1 MSTPC
6 PYCYTENNDNAATC
20 ISCGS
25 PLTATQLA
33 TYLLPTDSFLQQGK
47 YQVEK
52 VIGEGGFGITY
63 RGVDLVNSRKVAIKE
78 NWPEKAIRQGT
89 TVVWPHT
96 IPPKDRKLQ
105 LIKVATEARFL
116 SRCVHPNIVRVYEW
130 FEENNTAYVVMAFV
144 PGKPLSKILEEEGL
158 LPKERVRRYFIQIAE
173 ALRAV
178 HSVHL
183 LHRDIKPENILIDSQ
198 DRAVLID
205 FGATKEFIAGQTRQ
219 MSVTLT
225 RGYAPLEQYSYRSKR
240 WPATDI
246 YALSAS
252 MYELLTGQLP
262 PEATDRIQS
271 DTLIPPR
278 NLVPGIDPLLEQV
291 LLTGM
296 KMRVQER
303 FQSADELLKVLTGGG
318 QIAKLIPIQPV
329 DSLPEFFLDKSKLIV
344 GRLEPEAPLVDI
356 NLDGFPGS
364 KTVSRQHG
372 EIYREAGQWKI
383 RDLGSVNGIFI
394 KPTGQPRFG
403 KRITAPEILN
413 SGDEIAF
420 GKVCFRF
427 QNI

>member
-1 MSTPC
+1 MLISC
-6 PYCYTENNDNAATC
+6 PYCYTDNNENAATC
-20 ISCGS
+20 ILCGS

-33 TYLLPTDSFLQQGK
+33 TYLLPTGSFLKQGK
-47 YQVEK
+47 YQVDN
-52 VIGEGGFGITY
+52 VLGEGGFGITY
-63 RGVDLVNSRKVAIKE
+63 RGIDLVNSRKVAIKE

-116 SRCVHPNIVRVYEW
+116 CRCVHPNIVRIYEW

-144 PGKPLSKILEEEGL
+144 PGKPLSKILEEEGA
-158 LPKERVRRYFIQIAE
+158 LPKKRVKRYFIQIAE
-173 ALRAV
+173 ALRTV
-178 HSVHL
+178 HSVNL
-183 LHRDIKPENILIDSQ
+183 LHRDIKPENILINQQ
-198 DRAVLID
+198 DRAILID

-246 YALSAS
+246 YALCAS

-278 NLVPGIDPLLEQV
+278 NFVPGIDPLLEQV
-291 LLTGM
+291 ILTGM

-303 FQSADELLKVLTGGG
+303 FQSVEELLKVLTGGG

-329 DSLPEFFLDKSKLIV
+329 GSLPEFFLDKNKLII
-344 GRLEPEAPLVDI
+344 GRIEPESPSVDI
-356 NLDGFPGS
+356 DLDSFPGS
-364 KTVSRQHG
+364 NTVSRQHG
-372 EIYREAGQWKI
+372 EIYREAGKWKI

-394 KPTGQPRFG
+394 KATGQPRFG
-403 KRITAPEILN
+403 ARITAPEILN
-413 SGDEIAF
+413 SGDKIAF
-420 GKVCFRF
+420 GKVRFRF
-427 QNI
+427 QKI